1 MKLINFKKKVKQHL
15 FNFNML
21 KNSFMVFEIKT
32 DFNNR
37 KKLFL
42 KTVIVESFSKQIFQK
57 LRNEAFSKTKF
68 PSVVKSMSSL
78 SDFLSYFTILKKN
91 NFFSHVFLIKIH
103 YYLLKK
109 NINIIENTFLD
120 KSNIKL
126 INLLTQNIITRKGF
140 LYAHKNI
147 FYPFVKV

>member
-1 MKLINFKKKVKQHL
+1 MKLINLKKKVKQHL
-15 FNFNML
+15 FNFNMM

-32 DFNNR
+32 DFSNK

-42 KTVIVESFSKQIFQK
+42 KTITVESFSKQIFQK
-57 LRNEAFSKTKF
+57 LKNEAFSKTKF

-78 SDFLSYFTILKKN
+78 TDFLSYFTALKKDN
-91 NFFSHVFLIKIH
+91 IFSQVFLIKIH
-103 YYLLKK
+103 YYLIKK
-109 NINIIENTFLD
+109 NINIIENIFLD
-120 KSNIKL
+120 KSNLKL
-126 INLLTQNIITRKGF
+126 INSLTKDIITRKGF